1 MGRDQ
6 TISINRSLKEVDS
19 NLHGWLWRLK
29 TSAEEVTANVL
40 EIARE
45 LELKVKPGIVT
56 KFQLSHDKSLMDED
70 LLLMVN
76 KEKWLLEKESTP
88 GRFDECWNDS

>member
-1 MGRDQ
+1 M
-6 TISINRSLKEVDS
+6 
-19 NLHGWLWRLK
+19 
-29 TSAEEVTANVL
+29 L

-45 LELKVKPGIVT
+45 LELKVTPGIVT

-76 KEKWLLEKESTP
+76 REKWLLEKESTP
-88 GRFDECWNDS
+88 GRFDEC